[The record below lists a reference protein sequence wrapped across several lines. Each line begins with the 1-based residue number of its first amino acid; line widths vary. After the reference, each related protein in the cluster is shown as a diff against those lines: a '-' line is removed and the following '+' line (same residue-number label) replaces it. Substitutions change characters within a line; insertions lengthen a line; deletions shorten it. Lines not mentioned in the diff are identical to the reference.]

1 MHFNNVGKSYWNKYI
16 LGIIQCYARTG
27 ETYGNNKPSD
37 SDYNGHIGVGETWG
51 FAMGYYMANKKLGVE
66 YRTPSSEYYWFYPE
80 RTYALLTEQKI
91 NPINF
96 LNCMN
101 SMTNDLDKLT
111 NQLIS
116 KNINISRT
124 FYN

>member
-51 FAMGYYMANKKLGVE
+51 YAMGFYMANKKLGKNKFTTE
-66 YRTPSSEYYWFYPE
+66 KYWFKPE
-80 RTYALLTEQKI
+80 ETKKLFDDKLITPLQ
-91 NPINF
+91 F
-96 LNCMN
+96 LDCMN
-101 SMTNDLDKLT
+101 SQTIDMDILKEHLFLKNNK
-111 NQLIS
+111 IS
-116 KNINISRT
+116 KKL
-124 FYN
+124 YE